1 MLVIGAISNVRA
13 DVTERDLA
21 KFFSFI
27 LTQALF
33 QDARHLQE
41 SQDVG

>member
-1 MLVIGAISNVRA
+1 MLVIGATSEVSDDI
-13 DVTERDLA
+13 TELTLA

-33 QDARHLQE
+33 QDGIHLKE